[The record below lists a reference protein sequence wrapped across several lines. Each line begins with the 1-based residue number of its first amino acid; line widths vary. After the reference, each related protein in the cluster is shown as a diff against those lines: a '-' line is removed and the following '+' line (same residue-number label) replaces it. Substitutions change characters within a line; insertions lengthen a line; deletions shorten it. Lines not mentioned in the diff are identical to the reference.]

1 MHGWFG
7 WEHAVWMT
15 IAWLTAV
22 GLLLTLVWSI
32 VLSAG
37 LRYQQRKSPE
47 ATLKPRDTALESEM
61 DEYERNLEDLEKRK
75 AA

>member
-1 MHGWFG
+1 MDGWFG
-7 WEHAVWMT
+7 WGHAVWLT

-32 VLSAG
+32 VLSTS
-37 LRYQQRKSPE
+37 LRLQERKG
-47 ATLKPRDTALESEM
+47 SETGASADM
-61 DEYERNLEDLEKRK
+61 YTNDQTQVEENSK

>member
-1 MHGWFG
+1 MHGWFSWG
-7 WEHAVWMT
+7 HTVWMT

-32 VLSAG
+32 VLSASVRFQERKG
-37 LRYQQRKSPE
+37 LKTVAS
-47 ATLKPRDTALESEM
+47 ADMDTDDDTQVEE
-61 DEYERNLEDLEKRK
+61 NTK